1 MQKEGHIIQASSF
14 GEGFEFL
21 KRDGINCKKVPEIG
35 VSWKEDGSVSPK
47 RTLLNLPKNIII
59 FIIHIVMEFISIN
72 RFKPDIIISDSR
84 LSSIII
90 SRIMRIK
97 SMTILGIQYQGQY

>member
-1 MQKEGHIIQASSF
+1 
-14 GEGFEFL
+14 
-21 KRDGINCKKVPEIG
+21 
-35 VSWKEDGSVSPK
+35 
-47 RTLLNLPKNIII
+47 
-59 FIIHIVMEFISIN
+59 MEFISIN

-97 SMTILGIQYQGQY
+97 SMTILNQIKINYPVNFHAQHTIGKEQNIQFYDEQLTCLRVKIELSLFEIDHPYGYCWECTLDYIESVTRH